1 MPRLQACVAG
11 DDGDRIGRAVTLE
24 TTVLVPMTQAQRDWH
39 AEQLAW
45 LRHEKPYA
53 FGAIA
58 QHEALVAAYDAAV
71 ARPAEPRKGMAEGE
85 VRCTC
90 HGVAVSACPSCGGVV
105 GGGA

>member
-1 MPRLQACVAG
+1 MP
-11 DDGDRIGRAVTLE
+11 DEPTIP
-24 TTVLVPMTQAQRDWH
+24 VPMTEVQAGSLRG
-39 AEQLAW
+39 LA
-45 LRHEKPYA
+45 
-53 FGAIA
+53 
-58 QHEALVAAYDAAV
+58 EALVETLGVPANSFTVTNLRDVLAAYDAAV